1 MINSVLQGC
10 KDRDW
15 FLPIPY
21 ISRHPMTCATPFM
34 ETQSL
39 EIHPVRLIPTL
50 DVHDLIG
57 TYAVRVACSFF

>member
-1 MINSVLQGC
+1 
-10 KDRDW
+10 
-15 FLPIPY
+15 
-21 ISRHPMTCATPFM
+21 MTCATPFM